1 MRFKVHIYLGR
12 VFTDDLNRTNQH
24 CNLRSTISFNLR
36 NCISNHLSTHLICNV
51 KKTSRLSNLEGF
63 PMSYFLDWRIHYPN
77 LTEISIF
84 VEVQEN
90 HFLVVMV
97 VIVVSG
103 FAF

>member
-1 MRFKVHIYLGR
+1 
-12 VFTDDLNRTNQH
+12 
-24 CNLRSTISFNLR
+24 
-36 NCISNHLSTHLICNV
+36 
-51 KKTSRLSNLEGF
+51 
-63 PMSYFLDWRIHYPN
+63 MSYFLDWRIYYPN